1 MDAVQAGLWIQLVQ
15 YLFRFDVKGK
25 PFEDLSKAKFYL
37 NDLYKETEKT
47 EED

>member
-15 YLFRFDVKGK
+15 YLFRYDVKGN
-25 PFEDLSKAKFYL
+25 PFEDLNKAKFYL

-47 EED
+47 HKD

>member
-1 MDAVQAGLWIQLVQ
+1 MSPAQAGLWIQLVQ

-25 PFEDLSKAKFYL
+25 PFEDLDKAKFYL

-47 EED
+47 NRD